1 MQRENDPL
9 GFAALSLA
17 IVKLL
22 GASQYEVIHPGE
34 ESGHFGLA
42 VSDYTH
48 ATAPN
53 RRYVDIIVQRQLK
66 AALLN
71 EANPYTELELQAI
84 AQHCSE
90 RQQAA
95 RGIERRV
102 RKIAVSG
109 WVQSHLGQD
118 FMAIVTGVSPK
129 GTFVRLRDKPVEGRV
144 IKGEQG
150 MDVGEQ
156 VHVQLVDFHPERG
169 WIDFVRA

>member
-1 MQRENDPL
+1 MY
-9 GFAALSLA
+9 
-17 IVKLL
+17 K
-22 GASQYEVIHPGE
+22 
-34 ESGHFGLA
+34 
-42 VSDYTH
+42 
-48 ATAPN
+48 
-53 RRYVDIIVQRQLK
+53 
-66 AALLN
+66 
-71 EANPYTELELQAI
+71 
-84 AQHCSE
+84 